1 MDLGLKDKLIVI
13 AGGRGELGLAETT
26 RTVLEREG
34 ALTVL
39 LDDGSA
45 KQVRATDFQIDLGD
59 RRAFKGAF
67 NRLRKKYASIAG
79 YVSMVAG
86 PLPSVLPG
94 FRRVQRGHLQEQTE
108 QTYYPVVYAYQEMRE
123 WAEVLDVP
131 PMIVVWSSVN
141 GLEKYALNEF
151 AYDGAQSSVIKSVGN
166 AAVYSRGKMYVVG
179 VACGTLDNPL
189 WEQSGQQEALKLIV
203 KAIPDGR
210 VTTLEEAAE
219 HVAFYLSRGHAL
231 NGETISLA
239 RSWGRGRKTG
249 SLVEKNNLV
258 NPCPHHADVMGANY
272 FRNFIHDREK
282 CYDL

>member
-26 RTVLEREG
+26 RTILEREG
-34 ALTVL
+34 AVTIL

-45 KQVRATDFQIDLGD
+45 REVRKTDFQVDLGD
-59 RRAFKGAF
+59 PRAFQRVFK
-67 NRLRKKYASIAG
+67 RIRRKYASIAG

-86 PLPSVLPG
+86 PLASVLPG
-94 FRRVQRGHLQEQTE
+94 FRRVERRHLQEQTE

-131 PMIVVWSSVN
+131 PTIVVWSSVN
-141 GLEKYALNEF
+141 GLERYALNEF
-151 AYDGAQSSVIKSVGN
+151 AYDGAQSSAMKSVGN
-166 AAVYSRGKMYVVG
+166 AAVYSRGKMYVIG

-189 WEQSGQQEALKLIV
+189 WEQSGQSEALKLIA

-231 NGETISLA
+231 NGEIVPLA
-239 RSWGRGRKTG
+239 RSWGKRPEDWKPGR
-249 SLVEKNNLV
+249 E
-258 NPCPHHADVMGANY
+258 
-272 FRNFIHDREK
+272 E
-282 CYDL
+282 